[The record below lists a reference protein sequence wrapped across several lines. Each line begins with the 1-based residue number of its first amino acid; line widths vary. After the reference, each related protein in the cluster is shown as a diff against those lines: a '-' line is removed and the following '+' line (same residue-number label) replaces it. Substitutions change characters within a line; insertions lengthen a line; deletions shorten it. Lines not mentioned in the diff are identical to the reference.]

1 MVPSSCAGYSGG
13 RWRASCGGREQRPN
27 AVKQIRFLATRRA
40 PVRQSGGERS
50 SMSSIGVVREARPGE
65 TRVSATPNTVGQLVK
80 LGYEVIV
87 ESGAGELSSFPD
99 EAYVEAGATVGDPL
113 SADIVFGVNA
123 QSKEQLDGLKE
134 GATVI

>member
-1 MVPSSCAGYSGG
+1 M
-13 RWRASCGGREQRPN
+13 R
-27 AVKQIRFLATRRA
+27 
-40 PVRQSGGERS
+40 
-50 SMSSIGVVREARPGE
+50 IGVLKEAQTGE
-65 TRVSATPNTVGQLVK
+65 TRVAATPNTVGQLVK

-134 GATVI
+134 GATVISWLSPMLDQELVDDLAKRPITA